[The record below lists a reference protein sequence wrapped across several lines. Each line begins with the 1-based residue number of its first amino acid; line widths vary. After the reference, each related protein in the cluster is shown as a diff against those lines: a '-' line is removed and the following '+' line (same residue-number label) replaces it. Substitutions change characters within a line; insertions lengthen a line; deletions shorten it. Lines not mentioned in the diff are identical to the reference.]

1 MSSFLDTLTFLTDHH
16 RALLHDADLDEPAA
30 FQHLSHEA
38 FVAKFTSAPYGLSEG
53 KVGRLFTATRLQT
66 VSSGPTKVEVT
77 VPAPLSRGEQIERA
91 LRTAKLDVL
100 RDLGV
105 THVVAPKGVLD
116 VDATLE
122 LFAANPSRMPA
133 TWRGK
138 KVVALSDLSGAER
151 YRNPRNGSEL
161 QGLGVTGVDEVTG
174 EPWGAL
180 GLDGL
185 CITAYGEGAGFFTG
199 MTDRAV
205 IEAMTVD
212 AMGTRKPLRA
222 RIEKRMEET
231 DTKIES
237 LKERVV
243 VQERLPMTNLEH
255 MVPRQVGGEGKMS
268 AVTGRLLT
276 DLSALFVALFDA
288 SDLKRILQGYNLT
301 SPICNSISW
310 HGSPANVMHDAADT
324 LIRHGITR
332 TPEFRA
338 ILLSARPRR
347 AADIVAVLGAG

>member
-1 MSSFLDTLTFLTDHH
+1 MSSFLDTLTFLTPEQ
-16 RALLHDADLDEPAA
+16 RALLVDNDLDEPSA
-30 FQHLSHEA
+30 FQHLSHEK
-38 FVAKFTSAPYGLSEG
+38 FVDKFLSPPYGLSEG

-122 LFAANPSRMPA
+122 LFAVNPLRMSA

-185 CITAYGEGAGFFTG
+185 CVTAYGEGAGFFTG
-199 MTDRAV
+199 MTDRVV

-255 MVPRQVGGEGKMS
+255 
-268 AVTGRLLT
+268 VTGRLLT

-301 SPICNSISW
+301 SPFCNSISW